1 MRIAVDGMG
10 GDYAPKVVVEGA
22 VQAALEYGSDIILV
36 GDKARLEAEL
46 KKIGHVPSNVR
57 IHHASEVIDM
67 HEPGAASA
75 RAKKDSSICV
85 ATELAK
91 EGKADA
97 VVSAG
102 NTAAFVSAAMLSLRR
117 LPGVERPGIAIPLPS
132 IKGPVLLID
141 VGATIN
147 PEPEHLMGFGLMG
160 DVYARQIFGRKN
172 PSIGLLNIGEESSKG
187 PDYLKKTHQLLESSK
202 LNFKG
207 NAEGK
212 DIFTGVFDVV
222 VCDGYTGNV
231 VLKVS
236 ESIASTIA
244 SFIKDQIKRDPL
256 RIIGG
261 LLTKPAL
268 EAVKKQIDY
277 AEYGGA
283 PLLGVNG
290 ICIISH
296 GRSSAK
302 AIKNAIRVAGEFVD
316 HKVNS
321 HILDSINNPK

>member
-10 GDYAPKVVVEGA
+10 GDFAPKVVVEGA
-22 VQAALEYGSDIILV
+22 VEAASEYGFEIILV
-36 GDKARLEAEL
+36 GDKAKLESEL
-46 KKIGHVPSNVR
+46 GKIGSVPSSVS

-67 HEPGAASA
+67 HESGATSA
-75 RAKKDSSICV
+75 RTKKDSSICV
-85 ATELAK
+85 ATDLAK
-91 EGKADA
+91 EGKVDA

-132 IKGPVLLID
+132 IKGPVVLID

-147 PEPEHLMGFGLMG
+147 PEPEHLLGFAVMGE
-160 DVYARQIFGRKN
+160 VYARHIFGMKE
-172 PSIGLLNIGEESSKG
+172 PAIGLLNIGEESSKG
-187 PDYLKKTHQLLESSK
+187 PDYLKKAHQLLESSN

-212 DIFTGVFDVV
+212 DIFAGRFEVV

-236 ESIASTIA
+236 ESIASTIS
-244 SFIKDQIKRDPL
+244 SFIKDQIKKDPL
-256 RIIGG
+256 RMLGG
-261 LLTKPAL
+261 LLTKSAF

-290 ICIISH
+290 ICIIGH

-302 AIKNAIRVAGEFVD
+302 AVKNAVRVAGEFVE
-316 HKVNS
+316 HQVNK
-321 HILDSINNPK
+321 HILEAIKTLK

>member
-22 VQAALEYGSDIILV
+22 VMAASEYGHEVIIV
-36 GDKARLEAEL
+36 GDRPRIDAEL
-46 KKIGHVPSNVR
+46 GRAGSIPSSISVV
-57 IHHASEVIDM
+57 HASEVIDM
-67 HEPGAASA
+67 HEPGATSA
-75 RAKKDSSICV
+75 RTKKDSSICV
-85 ATELAK
+85 ATELVK

-132 IKGPVLLID
+132 IKGPVVLID

-147 PEPEHLMGFGLMG
+147 PEPQHLLGFAVMGG
-160 DVYARQIFGRKN
+160 VYARHILRMEN

-187 PDYLKKTHQLLESSK
+187 PDYLKQAHQLLESSN

-212 DIFTGVFDVV
+212 DIFAGHFDVV

-236 ESIASTIA
+236 ESIATTIA
-244 SFIKDQIKRDPL
+244 SFIKDQIKKDPL
-256 RIIGG
+256 RMLGG
-261 LLTKPAL
+261 LLTKSAF

-302 AIKNAIRVAGEFVD
+302 AVKNAIRVAGEFVE
-316 HKVNS
+316 HKVNT
-321 HILDSINNPK
+321 HILEAVKTLK

>member
-10 GDYAPKVVVEGA
+10 GDFAPKVVVEGA
-22 VQAALEYGSDIILV
+22 VQAASEYGFEVIIV
-36 GDKARLEAEL
+36 GDKPAIEAEL
-46 KKIGHVPSNVR
+46 AKIGSVPSGVSV
-57 IHHASEVIDM
+57 HHASEIIDM
-67 HEPGAASA
+67 HEPGATSA
-75 RAKKDSSICV
+75 RTKKDSSICV
-85 ATELAK
+85 ATDLVK
-91 EGKADA
+91 TGKADA

-117 LPGVERPGIAIPLPS
+117 LPGCERPGIAIPLPS
-132 IKGPVLLID
+132 IKGPVVLID

-147 PEPEHLMGFGLMG
+147 PEPEHLLGFAAMGE
-160 DVYARQIFGRKN
+160 VYARHIFHMKN

-187 PDYLKKTHQLLESSK
+187 PDYLKQAHQLLESSK

-212 DIFTGVFDVV
+212 DIFAGHFDVV

-244 SFIKDQIKRDPL
+244 SFIKDQIKKDPL

-261 LLTKPAL
+261 LLTKPAM

-302 AIKNAIRVAGEFVD
+302 AIKNAIRVAGEFVE
-316 HKVNS
+316 HRVNDD
-321 HILDSINNPK
+321 IIEAVKALK

>member
-10 GDYAPKVVVEGA
+10 GDYAPRAVVEGA
-22 VQAALEYGSDIILV
+22 AQAASEYGFEIYIV
-36 GDKARLEAEL
+36 GDKAKIEPELSRL
-46 KKIGHVPSNVR
+46 GPVPANIKVV
-57 IHHASEVIDM
+57 HASEVIDM

-85 ATELAK
+85 ATDLTK
-91 EGKADA
+91 EGKIDA

-102 NTAAFVSAAMLSLRR
+102 NTAAFVSASMLSLRR
-117 LPGVERPGIAIPLPS
+117 MEGVERPGIAIPLPS
-132 IKGPVLLID
+132 IKGPVVLID

-147 PEPEHLMGFGLMG
+147 PEPEHLMGFGIMG
-160 DVYARQIFGRKN
+160 DVYARHILGKKD
-172 PSIGLLNIGEESSKG
+172 PVIGLLNIGEESSKG

-202 LNFKG
+202 LNFQG

-212 DIFTGVFDVV
+212 DRFAGRFDVV
-222 VCDGYTGNV
+222 ICDGYTGNV

-236 ESIASTIA
+236 ESIATTIS
-244 SFIKDQIKRDPL
+244 SFIKDQIKKDPL
-256 RIIGG
+256 SMLGG
-261 LLTKPAL
+261 LLTKPAF

-302 AIKNAIRVAGEFVD
+302 AIKNAIRVAGEFVE
-316 HKVNS
+316 HQVNQY
-321 HILDSINNPK
+321 IKEAIKKF